1 MSLQYRMSML
11 ECNIGA
17 RGKFVRLVLGI
28 FGLIGSIPFILMTS
42 YGVIDYNL
50 GMILTAGLVGGGALG
65 IFEGWSGWC
74 VARALGVKTSI

>member
-1 MSLQYRMSML
+1 MSFL

-17 RGKFVRLVLGI
+17 RGKFVRLVLGF
-28 FGLIGSIPFILMTS
+28 FGLIGSIPFIFMTS
-42 YGVIDYNL
+42 YGVIDNNL
-50 GMILTAGLVGGGALG
+50 GMLIIAGLIGGGSLG

>member
-1 MSLQYRMSML
+1 MTML

-17 RGKFVRLVLGI
+17 RGKIREISSRF
-28 FGLIGSIPFILMTS
+28 FGLIGSIPFIFMTS

-50 GMILTAGLVGGGALG
+50 GMILIAGLVGGGALG

>member
-1 MSLQYRMSML
+1 ML

-17 RGKFVRLVLGI
+17 RGKFVRLVLGF
-28 FGLIGSIPFILMTS
+28 FGLIGSIPFIFMTS
-42 YGVIDYNL
+42 YGVIDHNL
-50 GMILTAGLVGGGALG
+50 GMILIAGLVGGGALG